1 MQSSQITVVVAAASA
16 MRPPLYPCW
25 FYPSR
30 SKLSVSVSS
39 KRHGVALIRNIGV
52 FLVASVLVVCVY
64 GARNDY
70 EMPDPLPYVDTAVYG
85 VAAAVYNTRIDHEA
99 IGYRRVIHR
108 NPETKYEEYETGEF
122 VARKL
127 RQMGIEEHNIR
138 TGVAVTGVI
147 AHIGAGTLEES
158 LSKHALNVTAANKW
172 VAPGPKTITEV
183 ARSLQASD
191 YIPTVILRADMDA
204 LPVQEEVDL
213 TFKSANDGVMHACGH
228 DAHTA
233 MLLGAAKVL
242 KRFEKKLI
250 AMGGSVRLMF
260 QPAEEG
266 GAGALRMMKEGAL
279 DGADAAVML
288 HTSPDFE
295 VGTFNT
301 MVGPIMA
308 VGAGIRIDVHGVG
321 GHAAYPHTATD
332 VVVAA
337 AAIITGVHKIVSRV
351 VTPTDAAVI
360 SLPYLRAGDAFNVL
374 PNTFTIGG
382 TIRALSR
389 DTLDMLVDTIKLR
402 AEKIAEGYGCT
413 VTVSTGAGD
422 TFTNSKGVVL
432 ERQGKGSPVTNDKE
446 MFEIGMATAEELFG
460 ADAAQELSE
469 ASMAGEDFCFLS
481 NVVPSLMS
489 WIGHRTPGH
498 GKDDRTGNNL
508 HNPNLQIDERMIP
521 RGVSYLASM
530 AVKVIERFNAEK
542 NTSAGSSEL

>member
-1 MQSSQITVVVAAASA
+1 MKIMAVVMVVMVSAGVVVTGDAVTTTS
-16 MRPPLYPCW
+16 
-25 FYPSR
+25 
-30 SKLSVSVSS
+30 
-39 KRHGVALIRNIGV
+39 
-52 FLVASVLVVCVY
+52 
-64 GARNDY
+64 
-70 EMPDPLPYVDTAVYG
+70 LPYDGGAVFG
-85 VAAAVYNTRIDHEA
+85 IAEKVYMRDAGTGEA
-99 IGYRRVIHR
+99 IVDEVVEMRRMIHQK
-108 NPETKYEEYETGEF
+108 PETMYDEYETSAF
-122 VARKL
+122 VASKL
-127 RQMGIEEHNIR
+127 REMGIAEHNIR
-138 TGVAVTGVI
+138 TGVAITGVV
-147 AHIGAGTLEES
+147 AHIGAGTLEETM
-158 LSKHALNVTAANKW
+158 SKHALNATMAQARTAS
-172 VAPGPKTITEV
+172 GPLGVSAV
-183 ARSLQASD
+183 ARSLDGTA

-204 LPVQEEVDL
+204 LPLHEEVDVP
-213 TFKSANDGVMHACGH
+213 FKSTKDGLMHACGH

-242 KRFEKKLI
+242 KSMEDELI

-530 AVKVIERFNAEK
+530 AFRVIERFNAEK

>member
-1 MQSSQITVVVAAASA
+1 MASRMMISSAIVVVAGATKTVKRDACA
-16 MRPPLYPCW
+16 QGVM
-25 FYPSR
+25 SR
-30 SKLSVSVSS
+30 SGIVLLVLAVIV
-39 KRHGVALIRNIGV
+39 GVLAVGTSGV
-52 FLVASVLVVCVY
+52 ECVD
-64 GARNDY
+64 A
-70 EMPDPLPYVDTAVYG
+70 LPYSKTAVHG
-85 VAAAVYNTRIDHEA
+85 IAEKVYSSGIADDA
-99 IGYRRVIHR
+99 IEYRRAIHM
-108 NPETKYEEYETGEF
+108 NPETKYEEYETGAY
-122 VARKL
+122 VASKL
-127 RQMGIEEHNIR
+127 REMGIAEHNIR
-138 TGVAVTGVI
+138 TEVAFTGVI
-147 AHIGAGTLEES
+147 AHIGAGTLEETMG
-158 LSKHALNVTAANKW
+158 KHKLNATAAYTY
-172 VAPGPKTITEV
+172 VEPGPPSITEA
-183 ARSLQASD
+183 ARSLRGSGS

-204 LPVQEEVDL
+204 LPVQELVDVP
-213 TFKSANDGVMHACGH
+213 FKSKNDGVMHACGH

-242 KRFEKKLI
+242 KSMEDELI

-266 GAGALRMMKEGAL
+266 GAGALRMMREGVL

-288 HTSPDFE
+288 HTSPVYE
-295 VGTFNT
+295 VGTINSR
-301 MVGPIMA
+301 VGPIMA
-308 VGAGIRIDVHGVG
+308 ASARIFITVHGVG
-321 GHAAYPHTATD
+321 GHAAAPHTGTD

-337 AAIITGVHKIVSRV
+337 AAIITGVHGIVSRV

-374 PNTFTIGG
+374 PNTFEIGG
-382 TIRALSR
+382 TIRALNS
-389 DTLDMLVDTIKLR
+389 DTLNLLVNTIKLR
-402 AEKIAEGYGCT
+402 AESIAAGHGCT

-530 AVKVIERFNAEK
+530 AFRVIERFNAEK

>member
-1 MQSSQITVVVAAASA
+1 M
-16 MRPPLYPCW
+16 
-25 FYPSR
+25 
-30 SKLSVSVSS
+30 
-39 KRHGVALIRNIGV
+39 
-52 FLVASVLVVCVY
+52 LVVCVY

-204 LPVQEEVDL
+204 LPVQELVDVP
-213 TFKSANDGVMHACGH
+213 FKSKNDGVMHACGH

-242 KRFEKKLI
+242 KSMEDELI

-266 GAGALRMMKEGAL
+266 GAGALRMIEEGGL

-288 HTSPDFE
+288 HTTGQFE
-295 VGTFNT
+295 VGTLAAKP
-301 MVGPIMA
+301 GIMN
-308 VGAGIRIDVHGVG
+308 AGSMRLVITVEGVG

-337 AAIITGVHKIVSRV
+337 AAVITGIHGIVSRV
-351 VTPTDAAVI
+351 LPPTDSAVI
-360 SLPYLRAGDAFNVL
+360 SLAMVHAGDAFNVL
-374 PNTFTIGG
+374 PNTVTIGG
-382 TIRALSR
+382 TLRTFDVETRDLMMSTIR
-389 DTLDMLVDTIKLR
+389 LR
-402 AEKIAEGYGCT
+402 AQSIAASYGCKA
-413 VTVSTGAGD
+413 VVGFGED
-422 TFTNSKGVVL
+422 DVFTNSRGVEWKNVL
-432 ERQGKGSPVTNDKE
+432 YSPIVNDAE
-446 MFEIGMATAEELFG
+446 MYEIGKATAEELFEEDVWTALTQVSG
-460 ADAAQELSE
+460 
-469 ASMAGEDFCFLS
+469 MAGEDFGFVS
-481 NVVPSLMS
+481 NAVPSLQVLM
-489 WIGHRTPGH
+489 GHRSPEH
-498 GKDDRTGNNL
+498 KAYERTGSNH
-508 HNPNLQIDERMIP
+508 HNARFEMDERSIP
-521 RGVSYLASM
+521 RGSAFLASM
-530 AVKVIERFNAEK
+530 AIQVIERFNAEK
-542 NTSAGSSEL
+542 AVGAATTEL